1 MSKISLIKHI
11 LFASSLFAS
20 GLSSAQTSLKFR
32 SNGTSTPTAT
42 GPTIANRVI
51 TFNTGN
57 STTAYSPATNATF
70 SLSNQQY
77 NTVEPYAANNMYGV
91 VFGSN
96 GNTSGNTVANTRIYN
111 ALNYFGL
118 AANGNFSTN
127 GVTPA
132 IDVTNDY
139 AVELAVFADALINTN
154 GTNKV
159 AMRTKNIQFADLT
172 VTFNRPVNN
181 PVLHFENMG
190 GWWNT
195 TNNGYTGYSA
205 WFRLLTTGVTAS
217 RLSGNTPFVVVNGTD
232 IKNSVAASSNGL
244 INTNNNIAQG
254 SVVMNGTGITTLT
267 FRVFLDGDNNN
278 GLNWSTTNSVQTD
291 AVTVSVSLA
300 GFNVGGTVYNDAN
313 GMTDNTVNG
322 TGSNA
327 GGLYAVLVD
336 ANNNVFASVPVNA
349 DGTYNFTNVVASNYS
364 IALSTTQ
371 PAAGSAFSGA
381 SLPDGWVATGEK
393 LGSGT
398 GSDGTA
404 DGVLTGVSITNAN
417 ITTAFGIERPPTT
430 DNVTAEIS
438 TPTNGTIPQGT
449 ITTPPSGNDPEDGA
463 LGSGNTVVVTEL
475 PTNGTLLYNGNAVT
489 AGQSIDNF
497 DPKLLSF
504 TDLQG
509 GTTSTSFKYSLVDA
523 AGKQSATPGTFTTSW
538 DTPLPVTFGPITAQ
552 ISSGELVVNWSTV
565 MEKNNDHFIIE
576 LSKDGK
582 NFTSI
587 GTVQSKAANGN
598 SSEELRYSFSKGIDS
613 ATAIAGILSAMMI
626 GICLLAFNRKNR
638 LLLAVIVLLGSG
650 IIATSCNKRN
660 ADTIEPNQ
668 KLFVRIV
675 QVNKD
680 GSQQVSKVIQVNSK
694 DE

>member
-1 MSKISLIKHI
+1 MNKIPQKTI
-11 LFASSLFAS
+11 LFALLSFVFGFSFA
-20 GLSSAQTSLKFR
+20 QNTLKFE
-32 SNGTSTPTAT
+32 NGGGPAGN
-42 GPTIANRVI
+42 GPTTTDKVV
-51 TFNTGN
+51 TFYNGD
-57 STTAYSPATNATF
+57 AGVYSPTTTVTYK
-70 SLSNQQY
+70 LSNQQY
-77 NTVEPYAANNMYGV
+77 SSIEGSSTTPGL
-91 VFGSN
+91 VFGGNNNNNSN
-96 GNTSGNTVANTRIYN
+96 TTPGSIAHYMLIN
-111 ALNYFGL
+111 ALGGSSNSQY
-118 AANGNFSTN
+118 STN
-127 GVTPA
+127 GATPA
-132 IDVTNDY
+132 INIANDY
-139 AVELAVFADALINTN
+139 GIEITGFSDALINAN
-154 GTNKV
+154 GTNKI
-159 AMRTKNIQFADLT
+159 AANTKGVYFADLT
-172 VTFNRPVNN
+172 LTFNRPVTN
-181 PVLHFENMG
+181 PVIHLTGMG
-190 GWWNT
+190 GTAAAANG
-195 TNNGYTGYSA
+195 NNQGISMRLQLADAGYTLSKLAGNFALSVSGANIYNSSA
-205 WFRLLTTGVTAS
+205 NYTAATNTS
-217 RLSGNTPFVVVNGTD
+217 SPSG
-232 IKNSVAASSNGL
+232 AS
-244 INTNNNIAQG
+244 G
-254 SVVMNGTGITTLT
+254 SVLITGSNISSLT
-267 FRVFLDGDNNN
+267 FRVAMDGD
-278 GLNWSTTNSVQTD
+278 GGGSTWSRTD
-291 AVTVSVSLA
+291 RIAGDGFLMAVSLA
-300 GFNVGGTVYNDAN
+300 TYTVSGTVFNDAN

-327 GGLYAVLVD
+327 GGLYVVVVD
-336 ANNNVFASVPVNA
+336 ANNNVVTSVPVGS
-349 DGTYNFTNVVASNYS
+349 DGTYTLPGVTAGDYS
-364 IALSTTQ
+364 VALSTTQ

-680 GSQQVSKVIQVNSK
+680 GSRQVSKTVLTTK
-694 DE
+694 E